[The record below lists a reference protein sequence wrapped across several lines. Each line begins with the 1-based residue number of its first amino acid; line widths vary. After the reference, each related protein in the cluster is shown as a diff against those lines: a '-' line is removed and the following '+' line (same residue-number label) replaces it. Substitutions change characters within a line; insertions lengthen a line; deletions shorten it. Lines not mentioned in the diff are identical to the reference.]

1 MREKLL
7 VCPSTDPIKKESE
20 NFKNELKRY
29 VKEISDCGAGYIHC
43 DIMDGKFVP
52 RKTFDASDVAYIKSI
67 TTTPLDCHLMT
78 IFSKNEIIDF
88 ISAGANIITLHIENF
103 VKNGKLK
110 TFKLKRMINLIHK
123 NKRFVG
129 ISIKPKTE
137 INLILKII
145 KKIDLILIMS
155 VEPGKSGQKF
165 IENSFEKIKKINEI
179 KNKNKLD
186 FLIEVDG
193 GITPEIAGELK
204 RLGVDMVVSGN
215 YIFSAENKKEIIEK
229 FS

>member
-7 VCPSTDPIKKESE
+7 VCPSTDPIKKEAE
-20 NFKNELKRY
+20 NFKEELERY
-29 VKEISDCGAGYIHC
+29 IKEVSLAGAGYIHC

-52 RKTFDASDVAYIKSI
+52 RKTFSASDVSFIKSI

-78 IFSKNEIIDF
+78 VYSKSEILDF

-103 VKNGKLK
+103 IKNKKLQV
-110 TFKLKRMINLIHK
+110 FKLKRVINLIHK

-137 INLILKII
+137 INSILKII

-165 IENSFEKIKKINEI
+165 IENSYEKIKKINEI
-179 KNKNKLD
+179 KNRTNIK
-186 FLIEVDG
+186 
-193 GITPEIAGELK
+193 T
-204 RLGVDMVVSGN
+204 
-215 YIFSAENKKEIIEK
+215 
-229 FS
+229 